1 MSDIINENFEIGD
14 TFVGM
19 INGAKLTVVKV
30 GKDSRFY
37 GTESGNLF
45 QNKDIYVHFRN
56 EETGKINRTNF
67 KTAQRL
73 LLKREFF

>member
-1 MSDIINENFEIGD
+1 MSNIINENFEVGD

-19 INGAKLTVVKV
+19 IDGSKFTVTKV

-45 QNKDIYVHFRN
+45 QNKDIYVHFHN
-56 EETGKINRTNF
+56 EETGKISRTNF
-67 KTAQRL
+67 KTA
-73 LLKREFF
+73 